1 MWWPGR
7 FRGCGSPCN
16 LLLLLLRFM
25 RWLTRHPAVAPLW
38 LGCPVVAPLW
48 LGCPVV
54 APRYSQCCSAVVLWL
69 SRVPPSVPAAKRHV
83 FAANVSMSSPVSQ
96 PSRHG
101 HRRVSVMKKLVGCL
115 VPWLFRGCQMLVSVR
130 LTGENIQHKRTL
142 SCGPCGTCSKCVY
155 VCVYVLTWCS
165 LEKFKGQ

>member
-1 MWWPGR
+1 MDQHP
-7 FRGCGSPCN
+7 RGELP
-16 LLLLLLRFM
+16 M
-25 RWLTRHPAVAPLW
+25 RWLVAYAAVAGLFFCFSCASFAGWVLSPR
-38 LGCPVVAPLW
+38 CPKVV
-48 LGCPVV
+48 
-54 APRYSQCCSAVVLWL
+54 PRYSKCCSAVVLWL

-130 LTGENIQHKRTL
+130 LTGENKQHKRTL
-142 SCGPCGTCSKCVY
+142 SCGPCGTCSKCVCMY
-155 VCVYVLTWCS
+155 VYT
-165 LEKFKGQ
+165 F